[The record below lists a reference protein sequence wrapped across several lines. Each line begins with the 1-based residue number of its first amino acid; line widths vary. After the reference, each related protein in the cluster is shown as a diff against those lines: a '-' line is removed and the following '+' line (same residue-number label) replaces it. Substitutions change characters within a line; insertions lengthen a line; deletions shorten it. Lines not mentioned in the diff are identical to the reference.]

1 MTIQAQ
7 PPHTPAGP
15 ARADHATLGMQAGRP
30 LNNDAYALLDHRTR
44 SHTVAPDDAPP
55 GRYLEI
61 EHGDQVRFIPL
72 ERPIVHIGRGL
83 ISDVRIEDPQV
94 SRHHAIIAQRGD
106 GVRVLDDRS
115 ANGTFLNGRE
125 VTIAHVADG
134 DVLRVGSVVLRLV
147 EVAPQIKPPPVRR
160 RIPLPVRAPRARVR
174 APIGC

>member
-7 PPHTPAGP
+7 PTHPPADP
-15 ARADHATLGMQAGRP
+15 ARADHATLGMRAGHP
-30 LNNDAYALLDHRTR
+30 VNTNAYALLDHRTR

-61 EHGDQVRFIPL
+61 EHGDEVRLIPL

-94 SRHHAIIAQRGD
+94 SRNHAIIAQRGD

-115 ANGTFLNGRE
+115 ANGTFLNGRK
-125 VTIAHVADG
+125 VTIAYMADG
-134 DVLRVGSVVLRLV
+134 DVLRVGSTVLRLV
-147 EVAPQIKPPPVRR
+147 EV
-160 RIPLPVRAPRARVR
+160 RAAGLAATDPASGRASGARGR